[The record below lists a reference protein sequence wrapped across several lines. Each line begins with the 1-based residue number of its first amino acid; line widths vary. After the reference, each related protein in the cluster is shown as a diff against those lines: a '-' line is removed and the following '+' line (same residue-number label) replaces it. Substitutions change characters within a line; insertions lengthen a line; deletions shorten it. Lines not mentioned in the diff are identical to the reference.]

1 MSIDSKENTSPKE
14 NAMTIRTIPKHFEAR
29 FVLQYDFSFKL
40 YKVYEKMNGGGVQLI
55 AGFPTFSQAVR
66 CMEQNE

>member
-1 MSIDSKENTSPKE
+1 
-14 NAMTIRTIPKHFEAR
+14 MTIRTIPKHFEAR